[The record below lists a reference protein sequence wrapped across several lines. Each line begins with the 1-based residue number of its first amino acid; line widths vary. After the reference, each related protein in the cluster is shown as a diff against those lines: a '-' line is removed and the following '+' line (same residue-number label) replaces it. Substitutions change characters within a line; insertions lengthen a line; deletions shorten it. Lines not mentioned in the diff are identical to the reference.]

1 MAKKKLKVGKIV
13 ICTALLLGIAAF
25 CMLFAPQL
33 TGENVSALDGLKI
46 TFGYSESGPL
56 GTSVKAL
63 NFSFG
68 NFMTYIFIL
77 IGLAFAVVALLGKTG
92 KIAPIVSAAAFVLAG
107 VFFFCAYEF
116 TSVYVGDATGDAA
129 DLVVKLFKDAY
140 SLGAGAI
147 AGGVLSILGGLAM
160 LGKLFVKK

>member
-1 MAKKKLKVGKIV
+1 MAKKKFGLGNIV
-13 ICTALLLGIAAF
+13 ACAALLLGIVAF

-46 TFGYSESGPL
+46 TFGYSESGLL
-56 GTSVKAL
+56 GSVKVL

-68 NFMTYIFIL
+68 NFMTYIFII
-77 IGLAFAVVALLGKTG
+77 IGLVFAVLALLGKLG

-129 DLVVKLFKDAY
+129 DLAVKLFKNAY

-160 LGKLFVKK
+160 LSKLFIKK